1 MLSFEVA
8 FNSAQMQRFLMALEL
23 FCLAESLGGVESLV
37 AHPASMTHA
46 GMDPQ
51 ARRVAGISDQLLR
64 LSVGI
69 EHVGDLIHDL
79 DQAFKQAMACA

>member
-1 MLSFEVA
+1 M
-8 FNSAQMQRFLMALEL
+8 
-23 FCLAESLGGVESLV
+23 

-69 EHVGDLIHDL
+69 EHAGDLIHDL
-79 DQAFKQAMACA
+79 DQAFKQAVACA